1 MYFNFI
7 QFNLNLLEPT
17 NSPQSSSAPPVVSN
31 YQLTAQSRNFIC
43 HLEIVNDHLKRW
55 QKKCQSD
62 NFAVP
67 RKDVCCIVM
76 LQHNTRLVVTFTAL
90 HQKVT
95 HILRSLVQW
104 NVTRTQCSNKR
115 DDNICKSF
123 DLKSFPIF
131 RKGNAYFSKIGLFLK
146 VSFKSKWAVTT
157 PGGFESKCILA
168 INRFCQFTSGVETKE
183 GFILFQTLK
192 IFMAQAPSPFRK
204 IAITAFRSHI
214 ASDLIH
220 FPSNLIRAKSKSWI
234 FANVSETAQV
244 MNAEGRQDQFKFRIL
259 GEVNCLTQMC
269 VWC

>member
-1 MYFNFI
+1 
-7 QFNLNLLEPT
+7 
-17 NSPQSSSAPPVVSN
+17 
-31 YQLTAQSRNFIC
+31 
-43 HLEIVNDHLKRW
+43 
-55 QKKCQSD
+55 
-62 NFAVP
+62 
-67 RKDVCCIVM
+67 M

-123 DLKSFPIF
+123 DLKSFPILN
-131 RKGNAYFSKIGLFLK
+131 KGNAYFSKISLFLK

-192 IFMAQAPSPFRK
+192 IFMAPPPLLLRK
-204 IAITAFRSHI
+204 IAITTVISQI
-214 ASDLIH
+214 APDLISRLYICRKGRTDLIH
-220 FPSNLIRAKSKSWI
+220 SPPPHPAKKIEYLQISLKPQKWWSK
-234 FANVSETAQV
+234 
-244 MNAEGRQDQFKFRIL
+244 MRQDQFEFVMKIENLRKPA
-259 GEVNCLTQMC
+259 N